1 MINVLK
7 NAQIIFE
14 IQLSLIY
21 ILNVKQSFKQNQ
33 NISPILILKS
43 QVSFL
48 ESEICDRVY
57 GPVRGPVHGPVH
69 GPWSGQRSVDRSE
82 LRCSTRKS
90 IRFR

>member
-48 ESEICDRVY
+48 ESEVC
-57 GPVRGPVHGPVH
+57 GPVHDPVHGRVRGP
-69 GPWSGQRSVDRSE
+69 
-82 LRCSTRKS
+82 
-90 IRFR
+90 